1 MVYSDLG
8 PIERKDTVSAN
19 EQQLCKVLKHLVQMI
34 EPEQAEDSSM
44 QRMLEDAISNAW
56 QAIKATEEN

>member
-1 MVYSDLG
+1 
-8 PIERKDTVSAN
+8 VSAN